1 MGQTW
6 KKAIW
11 KRNFLFWGK
20 YALQMVETLIGFTV
34 GYGILFSLT
43 GDGAFFSSGFFY
55 AVLIGMIFAW
65 MEPFAYTGAYL
76 PLVLSFGSGR
86 REAVLGAQI
95 QHFLSDVLMYLVI
108 LSASVLSGHPQGA
121 LVYVAIAIGLFFL
134 TGFGQYLLILQIRFG
149 VKGIVISVIVTVG
162 GLIVGIAAGLGY
174 LEQIT
179 AWVQGINS
187 TTLWMA
193 ALAGAMIS
201 LILYLISV
209 RILLHIVR
217 TYEVK
222 A

>member
-20 YALQMVETLIGFTV
+20 YALQMVELLIGFTV
-34 GYGILFSLT
+34 GYGILFSFT
-43 GDGAFFSSGFFY
+43 GGEAFFSSGFFY
-55 AVLIGMIFAW
+55 AVLIGMMFAW
-65 MEPFAYTGAYL
+65 MEPFAYTGVYL

-86 REAVLGAQI
+86 REAVLGSQI
-95 QHFLSDVLMYLVI
+95 QHFLSDVMMYLVI
-108 LSASVLSGHPQGA
+108 LAASVLSGHPQGA

-149 VKGIVISVIVTVG
+149 VKGSVVGVIVAVG
-162 GLIVGIAAGLGY
+162 GLIVGIAAGVGY
-174 LEQIT
+174 LEQIA
-179 AWVQGINS
+179 AWIQGVNS
-187 TTLWMA
+187 MTLWMA
-193 ALAGAMIS
+193 ALAGAVIS

>member
-1 MGQTW
+1 
-6 KKAIW
+6 
-11 KRNFLFWGK
+11 
-20 YALQMVETLIGFTV
+20 MVELLIGFTV

-55 AVLIGMIFAW
+55 AVLIGMMFAW
-65 MEPFAYTGAYL
+65 MEPFAYTGVYL

-86 REAVLGAQI
+86 REAVLGSQI
-95 QHFLSDVLMYLVI
+95 QHFLSDVMMYLVI
-108 LSASVLSGHPQGA
+108 LAASVLSGHPQGA

-149 VKGIVISVIVTVG
+149 VKGSVVGVIVAVG
-162 GLIVGIAAGLGY
+162 GLIVGIAAGVGY
-174 LEQIT
+174 LEQIA
-179 AWVQGINS
+179 AWIQGVNS
-187 TTLWMA
+187 MTLWMA
-193 ALAGAMIS
+193 ALAGAVIS

>member
-20 YALQMVETLIGFTV
+20 YALQMVELLIGFTV

-86 REAVLGAQI
+86 REAVLGSQI

-108 LSASVLSGHPQGA
+108 LAASVLSGHTQGA
-121 LVYVAIAIGLFFL
+121 LVYVAIAIGLFFPD
-134 TGFGQYLLILQIRFG
+134 R
-149 VKGIVISVIVTVG
+149 
-162 GLIVGIAAGLGY
+162 
-174 LEQIT
+174 
-179 AWVQGINS
+179 
-187 TTLWMA
+187 
-193 ALAGAMIS
+193 
-201 LILYLISV
+201 
-209 RILLHIVR
+209 VR
-217 TYEVK
+217 TVFIDLTDPVRRERNRGQRDRYSGRTDCRNRCRSRIFG
-222 A
+222 ADYSMGSGH